1 MKLRALHF
9 PSLEAAG
16 SRLLNRWDILAA
28 LLVGVFSLS
37 AYLRTLAPDILYGDS
52 AEFQTLAS
60 TFGVA
65 HPSGYA
71 LYLMVAK
78 VFTWL
83 PWHNL
88 AWRVSLLSAVMGA
101 LGLVGMYWMIRLLD
115 GSRSGALLGAV
126 MVGIGRTFWSQAV
139 IAEVYTLAAL
149 TVLAVLLLLFAWQN
163 DPLRRLRWLFLAAL
177 LVGLSLHI
185 TVVVMAPPMMLFVCR
200 TLAASHQ
207 PTRQWVRT
215 LGAGLAGALTG
226 AAIFLLATLALVW
239 HNPSTS
245 HVQVTLLPSHSAWAL
260 DAADLDSPLEQ
271 LMAIVF
277 GVQWQHSLFSGN
289 MAFMLAELKHYLK
302 WLLNYDLAIWAFPLA
317 LVGWGVLLR
326 RRRGWAAFLAL
337 YGATLLFLIV
347 NYLGPGKYVF
357 YISTYLLIGIT
368 AGVGVSCVVSFGQA
382 ALRVQPPWL
391 FRTVQALGMALLVWV
406 LLSPFW
412 AERWQA
418 LKAGAATFVTDNDA
432 VYPVHDLL
440 EPRTL
445 AEQRLEQVEANAML
459 ILEWKT
465 LYATYFVAQVES
477 RQPGVRILENI
488 PGEHEGTF
496 ADSLVQ
502 EITQALARGVPVY
515 SDRPYPKLEAN
526 FSFTPLAGSDLF
538 RVELVAGAG
547 P

>member
-1 MKLRALHF
+1 M
-9 PSLEAAG
+9 
-16 SRLLNRWDILAA
+16 
-28 LLVGVFSLS
+28 
-37 AYLRTLAPDILYGDS
+37 
-52 AEFQTLAS
+52 
-60 TFGVA
+60 
-65 HPSGYA
+65 
-71 LYLMVAK
+71 
-78 VFTWL
+78 
-83 PWHNL
+83 
-88 AWRVSLLSAVMGA
+88 
-101 LGLVGMYWMIRLLD
+101 
-115 GSRSGALLGAV
+115 
-126 MVGIGRTFWSQAV
+126 

-185 TVVVMAPPMMLFVCR
+185 TVVVMAPPMVLFVCW

-215 LGAGLAGALTG
+215 LGAGAAGALTG

-239 HNPSTS
+239 HNPATS
-245 HVQVTLLPSHSAWAL
+245 HVQVTLLPAHSAWAL

-271 LMAIVF
+271 LMAIVL

-302 WLLNYDLAIWAFPLA
+302 WLLNYDLATWAFPLA
-317 LVGWGVLLR
+317 LVGWGVILHK
-326 RRRGWAAFLAL
+326 RRGWAAFLAL

-368 AGVGVSCVVSFGQA
+368 AGVGVSWLVSFGQA
-382 ALRVQPPWL
+382 ALRAQPPWL

-418 LKAGAATFVTDNDA
+418 LKSGAATFVTDNDA
-432 VYPVHDLL
+432 TYPVHDLL

-445 AEQRLEQVEANAML
+445 AEQRLAQVEANAML

-488 PGEHEGTF
+488 PGEHEGTL
-496 ADSLVQ
+496 AESLVQ

-515 SDRPYPKLEAN
+515 SDRPYPKLEAI
-526 FSFTPLAGSDLF
+526 FSFTPLEGSDLF